1 MMELAAGASVPGAI
15 PRAVVLPRRLIVLTA
30 SKTCLPEVEG
40 WRVVPVS
47 SLQDLLEGL
56 DGVPDATPWT
66 EWGQAP
72 LGRVM
77 LRRHLV
83 ARGGPRVR
91 LVSHP
96 IGVGLWTIDDKDSPS
111 ADAPLARYL
120 Q

>member
-1 MMELAAGASVPGAI
+1 MMERVAGASAPGVT
-15 PRAVVLPRRLIVLTA
+15 PCPVVLPRRVIVLTA
-30 SKTCLPEVEG
+30 SKASLPDVEG

-56 DGVPDATPWT
+56 DGVPDDTPWT

-72 LGRVM
+72 LGRPL
-77 LRRHLV
+77 LRRHV
-83 ARGGPRVR
+83 QARGGMRVR

-96 IGVGLWTIDDKDSPS
+96 DNAGLWSIADGDDPLT
-111 ADAPLARYL
+111 DARPTRPL